1 LRARGLGDVLG
12 RVSPRRTTS
21 GALRT
26 GRAAFAAA
34 GFVGVVIAAMSGGS
48 CAVGTSLPGCASDGE
63 CGGAYVCRGGACI
76 AFTTTFDAGDDGGG
90 GS

>member
-1 LRARGLGDVLG
+1 MLT
-12 RVSPRRTTS
+12 RVRSRRTTS
-21 GALRT
+21 GALWT
-26 GRAAFAAA
+26 GRATLAAA
-34 GFVGVVIAAMSGGS
+34 AFVGAVVAAMSGGS

-90 GS
+90 GGS